1 MKKSLIL
8 ATTAFACF
16 TTAAAQA
23 HVGVTPAEVPG
34 GQTTLIGFGIGHG
47 CDAAATIAVRMQIP
61 EGVISVQP
69 VAKPGWDITI
79 TRGTYATPQMNGETQ
94 VTEGVTMIE
103 WTGGNLPN
111 AWYDQFWIRAR
122 VATSVDPH
130 TMMWFPVVQECEGG
144 GVNRWI
150 SVPVEGQPEPDEPT
164 PGFMVTEPGE
174 AGHAH

>member
-16 TTAAAQA
+16 TAAAQA
-23 HVGVTPAEVPG
+23 HVGVTPAEIPG
-34 GQTTLIGFGIGHG
+34 GKTTLIGFGIGHG

-69 VAKPGWDITI
+69 VAKPGWEITI

-111 AWYDQFWIRAR
+111 EWYDQFWIRAR
-122 VATSVDPH
+122 VATSVEPH
-130 TMMWFPVVQECEGG
+130 TMMWFPVVQECAGG

-150 SVPVEGQPEPDEPT
+150 TVPVDGQPEPDEPT

-174 AGHAH
+174 AAHAH